1 MMKQD
6 PKPNLGRAALEANRE
21 YFRNLRIKA
30 HGEYLVWKRLERQTN
45 EQIKQHQPS
54 DSGCDSGLGD

>member
-1 MMKQD
+1 MID

-30 HGEYLVWKRLERQTN
+30 HSEYLHWKRLERQTQEKIN
-45 EQIKQHQPS
+45 ELQRTS
-54 DSGCDSGLGD
+54 DSVML